1 MLGILLGRLFCGVEG
16 LEELLA
22 ILSEVGEG
30 EEGGEGES
38 EGGAGDEV
46 MRSEGEEGGA
56 GLLGEIAEAI
66 PRGGGNGAELG
77 ERGELE
83 VEGEKGKV
91 AIAEKEIGAAE
102 GLLGGVTA
110 EPEETRAGL
119 DTVGARVEGVGSV
132 DEGEG
137 DVGRGE
143 GG

>member
-1 MLGILLGRLFCGVEG
+1 MRGIPLGRLFCCVEG

-30 EEGGEGES
+30 EEGGEGELES
-38 EGGAGDEV
+38 GAGDEV
-46 MRSEGEEGGA
+46 MGREGEEGGA
-56 GLLGEIAEAI
+56 GLLGEIAETI
-66 PRGGGNGAELG
+66 PRGGGNGAEFG
-77 ERGELE
+77 EGGELE

-91 AIAEKEIGAAE
+91 AIAEKKVGAAE
-102 GLLGGVTA
+102 GLLGGVTP